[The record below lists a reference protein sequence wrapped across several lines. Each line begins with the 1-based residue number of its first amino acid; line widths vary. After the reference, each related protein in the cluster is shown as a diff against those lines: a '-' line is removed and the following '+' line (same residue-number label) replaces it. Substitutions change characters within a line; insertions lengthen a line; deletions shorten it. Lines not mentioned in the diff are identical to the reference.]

1 MSPKNF
7 CICNVLNFHVINHP
21 LLQKFL
27 NYSGGLLCFMGIMLI
42 IITLINRDDVCL
54 ILLILYS
61 ILWFYDFFYFIFLS
75 LFFFLYLYLY
85 LYLSLA
91 LSFLPSLTVA
101 LADTFSHT
109 LSLSIPLPFT
119 FPLYDCVSSSLFL
132 LQIVAAAQ
140 EKFKSLAPTIPFL
153 HLRHVQ
159 SDENNGY
166 FKLCSHF
173 RWALN
178 MVRFYVLTTTIF

>member
-1 MSPKNF
+1 MF
-7 CICNVLNFHVINHP
+7 
-21 LLQKFL
+21 FL
-27 NYSGGLLCFMGIMLI
+27 FYLPF
-42 IITLINRDDVCL
+42 
-54 ILLILYS
+54 S
-61 ILWFYDFFYFIFLS
+61 IFFSLSLS
-75 LFFFLYLYLY
+75 LF
-85 LYLSLA
+85 LSR
-91 LSFLPSLTVA
+91 SIFISSSLTLAV
-101 LADTFSHT
+101 ADTFSHT
-109 LSLSIPLPFT
+109 LSLFIPLPFT

-178 MVRFYVLTTTIF
+178 MVRFYVLTTPVF